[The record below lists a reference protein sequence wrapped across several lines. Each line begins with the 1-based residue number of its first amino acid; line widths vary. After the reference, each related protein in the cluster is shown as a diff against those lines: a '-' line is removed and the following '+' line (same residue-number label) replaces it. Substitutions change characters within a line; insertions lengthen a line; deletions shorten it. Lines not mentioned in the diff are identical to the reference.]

1 MSTQSTS
8 ERKPVAA
15 RVDADTAARL
25 EYLADSP
32 VTEFDTMSE
41 ATATA
46 IRQGLGLESADD

>member
-1 MSTQSTS
+1 MSANSASGT
-8 ERKPVAA
+8 EPVAA

-25 EYLADSP
+25 EYLAESP

-46 IRQGLGLESADD
+46 IRQGLGLESADN